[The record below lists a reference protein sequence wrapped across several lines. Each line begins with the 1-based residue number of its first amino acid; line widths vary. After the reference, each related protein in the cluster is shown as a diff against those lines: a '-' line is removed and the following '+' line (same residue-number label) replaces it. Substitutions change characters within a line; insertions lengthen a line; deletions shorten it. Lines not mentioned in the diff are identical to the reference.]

1 MKRHIKFALV
11 YAVLAMACGVFYREF
26 TKAYAFTGDTALG
39 KVHTHLFLLGMVVFL
54 LFALFDA
61 KLDLRHS
68 KLYLPFMI
76 VYNAGVG
83 VMSVMLIVRGV
94 FDVRA
99 ACPQARTAPFRAS
112 RGWGTSSSA
121 RASSSFLSC
130 CCFRC
135 AKASRA
141 RTRRNPPHARRAKQK
156 TKRANRLFM
165 PIGTGRGAQPPPCF
179 LLPDTPDEKHKAN
192 KACDAYSN
200 NYMRVSKSHF
210 E

>member
-94 FDVRA
+94 FDVTGGMSAGADGAVSGVAGLGHILVGAGIVLFFVMLLLSLRKGKQGADAAEAA
-99 ACPQARTAPFRAS
+99 AC
-112 RGWGTSSSA
+112 
-121 RASSSFLSC
+121 
-130 CCFRC
+130 
-135 AKASRA
+135 
-141 RTRRNPPHARRAKQK
+141 
-156 TKRANRLFM
+156 
-165 PIGTGRGAQPPPCF
+165 AQNETE
-179 LLPDTPDEKHKAN
+179 DNE
-192 KACDAYSN
+192 S
-200 NYMRVSKSHF
+200 

>member
-26 TKAYAFTGDTALG
+26 TKAYAVTGDTALG
-39 KVHTHLFLLGMVVFL
+39 KVHTHLFLLGTVVFL

-94 FDVRA
+94 FDVTDGMSAGADGAVSGVAGLGHILVGAGIVLFFVMLLLSLRKGKQGADATEPA
-99 ACPQARTAPFRAS
+99 AC
-112 RGWGTSSSA
+112 
-121 RASSSFLSC
+121 
-130 CCFRC
+130 
-135 AKASRA
+135 
-141 RTRRNPPHARRAKQK
+141 
-156 TKRANRLFM
+156 
-165 PIGTGRGAQPPPCF
+165 AQGE
-179 LLPDTPDEKHKAN
+179 TEN
-192 KACDAYSN
+192 KES
-200 NYMRVSKSHF
+200 